1 MITKLLPPAGVFFMP
16 ENPELKYFL
25 DTQFERLYRPDF
37 IPDDPISVPHSF
49 RQKEDIEIS
58 GFLTAILSWGQRKMI
73 IQKANNLMI
82 RMDRA
87 PFDFV
92 MHASLHDLKQIQGFV
107 YRTFNETDCLTIIE
121 ALRNI
126 YSHHGG
132 LESVFTKG
140 FENQDAFHA
149 IQNVHDLIFSY
160 PHLKRSQKHIAN
172 PASGSAAKRLN
183 MYLRWLV
190 RPANCGIDFGLWK
203 SIHPAQLICPLD
215 VHSGTTAR
223 KLGILRRK
231 QNDRRAAEELTAA
244 LRMFDQEDPVKYDF
258 VLFGLGTEGF
268 NR

>member
-1 MITKLLPPAGVFFMP
+1 MP
-16 ENPELKYFL
+16 KNQELKYFL

-37 IPDDPISVPHSF
+37 IPNDPISIPHSF
-49 RQKEDIEIS
+49 KQKEDIEIS

-92 MHASLHDLKQIQGFV
+92 MNANVNDLKQIQGFV

-126 YSHHGG
+126 YFYHNG
-132 LESVFTKG
+132 LESVFTNG
-140 FENQDAFHA
+140 FENQGAFQA

-160 PHLKRSQKHIAN
+160 PHLKRSRKHIAN
-172 PASGSAAKRLN
+172 PASGSASKRLN

-190 RPANCGIDFGLWK
+190 RSDDSGIDFGLWK
-203 SIHPAQLICPLD
+203 SIHPAQLVCPLD
-215 VHSGTTAR
+215 IHSGNTAR
-223 KLGILRRK
+223 KLGLLHRK

-244 LRMFDQEDPVKYDF
+244 LRLFDCEDPVKYDF